1 MTFLVSVTF
10 ELTDCRRSSINKPS
24 FMPPNKLKLFDTS
37 YQSLDIDVTTPV
49 SEKNLVFYD
58 QFTWLLLTAFVLS
71 GVCMPLLIMILTENG
86 GTEPTTFLGALPGS
100 LGQCLGIF
108 INPVPREPGIVEWKL
123 IIAIALLE
131 ALSQGIVL
139 DGLMLAGSAI
149 YTVAY
154 SSIVA
159 YTAVLSMYFVNR
171 RLNYLQ
177 WTGVITVMIGLGLVA
192 MDAKSNGS
200 DVYLGF
206 FLVLLGSFS
215 HSLTYVGSEYVM
227 TLTSEPIRP
236 EYLSFLL
243 GSIGSSLNLT
253 WQLFYTLPNANTLIF
268 DNIELHNGSSKIIV
282 TAYLLLVI
290 SSAVH
295 AYTFYHLLSKIG
307 SITTG
312 LCKGVQ
318 SVLVFVA
325 SHFIFCSSQKAQCFS
340 SAKGA
345 SLVIVLLGVTLYSI
359 YSDPHGSV
367 PTFLKNSK
375 DSDRTDLTA
384 DLEDSDTS
392 PYQATVSE

>member
-1 MTFLVSVTF
+1 
-10 ELTDCRRSSINKPS
+10 
-24 FMPPNKLKLFDTS
+24 MPPNKLKLFDTS

-325 SHFIFCSSQKAQCFS
+325 SHFIFCSSRKAQCFS

-367 PTFLKNSK
+367 PTSLKNSK

>member
-1 MTFLVSVTF
+1 M
-10 ELTDCRRSSINKPS
+10 
-24 FMPPNKLKLFDTS
+24 
-37 YQSLDIDVTTPV
+37 
-49 SEKNLVFYD
+49 
-58 QFTWLLLTAFVLS
+58 
-71 GVCMPLLIMILTENG
+71 
-86 GTEPTTFLGALPGS
+86 
-100 LGQCLGIF
+100 GQCLGIF

-171 RLNYLQ
+171 QLNYLQ

-253 WQLFYTLPNANTLIF
+253 WQLFYTIPNANTLIF

-282 TAYLLLVI
+282 TAYLLLII
-290 SSAVH
+290 SSAIH

-325 SHFIFCSSQKAQCFS
+325 SHFIFCSSQRAQCFS

-359 YSDPHGSV
+359 YSDPHGSA
-367 PTFLKNSK
+367 PTSLKNSK

>member
-1 MTFLVSVTF
+1 
-10 ELTDCRRSSINKPS
+10 
-24 FMPPNKLKLFDTS
+24 MPPNKLKLFDTS

-367 PTFLKNSK
+367 PTSLKNSK